1 MLISVS
7 TLSIF
12 NLVDCILSCVR
23 RVDDFTFIPASAQH
37 WSPHT
42 ICSLFV
48 NPSYLITHKTWWVP
62 TAISV
67 AGVLCF
73 NFAFNPFTLTIYL
86 VLPGCYSILDLLSRM
101 TKYWLKNVMFF
112 TIRYRIYTT
121 CKWLIIPCLS
131 RGLKK
136 TLNVAIGF
144 QSLTIGLCRIV
155 RT

>member
-12 NLVDCILSCVR
+12 NPVVCILPCVR

-48 NPSYLITHKTWWVP
+48 IPSYPIKHKTWWVP
-62 TAISV
+62 IAISV

-73 NFAFNPFTLTIYL
+73 NFAFNPFTLTIFL
-86 VLPGCYSILDLLSRM
+86 VLPVLFYSRSLIQNDKILIE
-101 TKYWLKNVMFF
+101 KCHFF

-121 CKWLIIPCLS
+121 FKWLIIPCLS

-144 QSLTIGLCRIV
+144 QSLTIGLCLM
-155 RT
+155 